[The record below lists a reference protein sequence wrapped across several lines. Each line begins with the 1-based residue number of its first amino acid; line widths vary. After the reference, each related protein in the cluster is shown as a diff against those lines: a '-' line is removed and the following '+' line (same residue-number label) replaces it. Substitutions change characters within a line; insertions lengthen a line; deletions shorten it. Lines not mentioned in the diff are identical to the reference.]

1 MDNSPFGLL
10 KIGFLLGQTYGRF
23 NSSICYAKRMDKPID
38 NLMNNLIAYG
48 LENRK
53 RFPTSY
59 RLRLS
64 QVTATLQQVYPHF
77 ELIAH
82 KFSVAT

>member
-10 KIGFLLGQTYGRF
+10 KIRFLLGQTYGRF

-59 RLRLS
+59 RYAFTSYRYASTGLP
-64 QVTATLQQVYPHF
+64 TL
-77 ELIAH
+77 
-82 KFSVAT
+82 

>member
-1 MDNSPFGLL
+1 
-10 KIGFLLGQTYGRF
+10 
-23 NSSICYAKRMDKPID
+23 MDKPID

-53 RFPTSY
+53 RFTTSY

-64 QVTATLQQVYPHF
+64 QVTATLQQV
-77 ELIAH
+77 
-82 KFSVAT
+82 